1 MANHELILYTRR
13 GCHLCDEMK
22 QQVEPLAREFGVLLR
37 EADID
42 ADPALRMRFDTE
54 VPVLFLDGKKI
65 AKYHVDAA
73 QLRRQL
79 QREDG

>member
-1 MANHELILYTRR
+1 MANRELILYTRR

-22 QQVEPLAREFGVLLR
+22 QQVSPLAREFGVTLR

-42 ADPALRMRFDTE
+42 ADPALRAQFDTE
-54 VPVLFLDGKKI
+54 VPVLFLDGKKV
-65 AKYHVDAA
+65 AKYRVDLD

-79 QREDG
+79 QGAN

>member
-1 MANHELILYTRR
+1 MADHELILYTRR

-22 QQVEPLAREFGVLLR
+22 QQVAPLAREFSATLR

-42 ADPALRMRFDTE
+42 ADPALRAQFDTE
-54 VPVLFLDGKKI
+54 VPVLFLDGRKI
-65 AKYHVDAA
+65 AKYRVDPG

-79 QREDG
+79 GRD